1 MRILALTTN
10 PIEGASTRYRV
21 LAYIPYLERQ
31 GCTVDLHP
39 FFPSKSLAAVY
50 SSGELLGKLY
60 YVVEG
65 FQKRLSRLRRHR
77 YDLVL
82 VHRELFPLGL
92 KVFLGRLGKIGAQ
105 VVYDYDDD
113 AMFLPQRQS
122 RGLLGRLE
130 NTDSVREIMAL
141 SNLVIAGNDFLA
153 AYARQYN
160 RNVMVLPTAVDIEKF
175 RPRYSSQRADR
186 CTIGWIGSHTTVKY
200 LYSLRSI
207 FERLA
212 KTHSFEL
219 KVVGA
224 SFSLSLNGLHVR
236 QQGWSLEREVWDF
249 QNCDIGVYPLW
260 DDDWSKGKCG
270 FKAIQFMAV
279 GVPVIASEVGV
290 NREIIQDGVNGFL
303 AASEQEW
310 CDKLALL
317 LKNPDLR
324 REIGLAGRKIVEE
337 RYSLDVNA
345 PKLLHALRDVCG
357 VADT

>member
-1 MRILALTTN
+1 LRILALTTN
-10 PIEGASTRYRV
+10 PIEGASTRYRIH
-21 LAYIPYLERQ
+21 AYIPYLEKQ
-31 GCTVDLHP
+31 GCTLDLHP

-50 SSGELLGKLY
+50 SSGKLLGKLY
-60 YVVEG
+60 YVIEG
-65 FQKRLSRLRRHR
+65 FQKRLLRLRRGR
-77 YDLVL
+77 YDLVI

-92 KVFLGRLGKIGAQ
+92 KVFLHRLRKIGVR
-105 VVYDYDDD
+105 VVYDYDD
-113 AMFLPQRQS
+113 AMFLPQRQG
-122 RGLLGRLE
+122 RWLLGKLE
-130 NTDSVREIMAL
+130 DTDSVKEIMAL

-153 AYARQYN
+153 AYARRYT
-160 RNVMVLPTAVDIEKF
+160 RNVTVLPTAVDTEMF
-175 RPRYSSQRADR
+175 RPRNPSRKVDR

-212 KTHSFEL
+212 KSHSFEL

-224 SFSLSLNGLHVR
+224 SFSLSLNGLQVR
-236 QQGWSLEREVWDF
+236 QQEWSLEREVKDF
-249 QNCDIGVYPLW
+249 QSCDIGVYPLW

-279 GVPVIASEVGV
+279 GVPVIASKIGV
-290 NREIIQDGVNGFL
+290 NRGIIQDGVNGFL

-324 REIGLAGRKIVEE
+324 REIGLAGRKTVEE

-345 PKLLHALRDVCG
+345 PKLLHALQDICPVI
-357 VADT
+357 

>member
-39 FFPSKSLAAVY
+39 FFSSKSLASVY
-50 SSGELLGKLY
+50 SSGDLLAKLY
-60 YVVEG
+60 YVIQG
-65 FQKRLSRLRRHR
+65 FQERLSRLRRHR

-105 VVYDYDDD
+105 VVYDYDD

-122 RGLLGRLE
+122 RGLLGKLE
-130 NTDSVREIMAL
+130 NTDSVKEIMAL
-141 SNLVIAGNDFLA
+141 SNLVIAGNDYLA
-153 AYARQYN
+153 AYARRYN
-160 RNVMVLPTAVDIEKF
+160 RNVMVLPTVVDTERF
-175 RPRYSSQRADR
+175 RLRNPSQRADR

-224 SFSLSLNGLHVR
+224 SFSLSLNGLQVR
-236 QQGWSLEREVWDF
+236 QQGWSLAQEVSDF
-249 QNCDIGVYPLW
+249 QSCDIGVYPLW

-279 GVPVIASEVGV
+279 GVPVIASKVGV
-290 NREIIQDGVNGFL
+290 NRDIIQDGVNGFL

-310 CDKLALL
+310 CDKLTLL
-317 LKNPDLR
+317 LKDPGLR
-324 REIGLAGRKIVEE
+324 REIGLAGRKTVEE

-345 PKLLHALRDVCG
+345 PKLLQALRDICPVI
-357 VADT
+357 